1 MESDILIK
9 TVDLSRHYK
18 VGEEE
23 VIALDKVNLEIERN
37 KICAILGTSGS
48 GKSTLLNMLAG
59 IERPSGGEVYIG
71 KYRIDNLSEA
81 DLAKFRQKF
90 TGFIFQSYNLMPTMT
105 ALENVALPLMFK
117 GVGKE
122 EREAKAMEMLKLVGI
137 DNRYTHKPKEMSG
150 GQQQRVGI
158 ARAFVTD
165 PSVVFAD
172 EPTGNLDS
180 KTTIEVMDLIKQLVY
195 TKKQTLVMVTHDAN
209 VAKYSDITVNI
220 SDGFSIDKKA
230 IYAGDTFKLKY
241 KIKNTNSKLDVK
253 NLNMR
258 LSGGDTFTVANDV
271 DTIYSPS
278 LSKGASAQFSKNFY
292 VSAGASAGMYPITI
306 SATYEYTED
315 GETTSGTAEFSYTV
329 QVLQGTTHSAGSSP
343 SLVASFGVSK
353 ANLTAGDNFKLNFKL
368 SNKSAQYNVNNVNI
382 KLAGGDAFSIASD
395 VDTIYKSKINKASS
409 ANFSKQFICNKGIP
423 GGRYPITASVTYEY
437 VVNGEKQQGTAE
449 FTFSIKVISKKRSK
463 KASELTPQLIVSSFS
478 YGKESVS
485 GGKEFTL
492 SFNIKN
498 NSSSIKAQN
507 VLIKLAGGD
516 SFVVADG
523 TDTISIKSIK
533 PNATV
538 KVSKK
543 FNCLSTATSGVYPIT
558 ATVSYEYIEG
568 GKQSGSSDLTMSIP
582 VVQPD
587 KVQFQQIALADK
599 TINVSEENDCA
610 FQVINMGQTKL
621 SNGTVKLLNEKGKE
635 INSAYIGNIDAG
647 GQFVSNYTLPVTF
660 DETGDYKLTLV
671 FEYENENM
679 DKKSIEQEFK
689 VTVQK
694 EEDPFDKTGENPE
707 DNGKDEEDHSNTKK
721 VILGSVI
728 GGVALIAVIVSTIV
742 IKKKKHKKGSVK
754 FDEKI

>member
-1 MESDILIK
+1 
-9 TVDLSRHYK
+9 
-18 VGEEE
+18 
-23 VIALDKVNLEIERN
+23 
-37 KICAILGTSGS
+37 
-48 GKSTLLNMLAG
+48 
-59 IERPSGGEVYIG
+59 
-71 KYRIDNLSEA
+71 
-81 DLAKFRQKF
+81 
-90 TGFIFQSYNLMPTMT
+90 
-105 ALENVALPLMFK
+105 
-117 GVGKE
+117 
-122 EREAKAMEMLKLVGI
+122 
-137 DNRYTHKPKEMSG
+137 
-150 GQQQRVGI
+150 
-158 ARAFVTD
+158 
-165 PSVVFAD
+165 
-172 EPTGNLDS
+172 
-180 KTTIEVMDLIKQLVY
+180 
-195 TKKQTLVMVTHDAN
+195 
-209 VAKYSDITVNI
+209 
-220 SDGFSIDKKA
+220 
-230 IYAGDTFKLKY
+230 
-241 KIKNTNSKLDVK
+241 
-253 NLNMR
+253 MR

-278 LSKGASAQFSKNFY
+278 LSKGAGAQFSKNFF

-329 QVLQGTTHSAGSSP
+329 QVLQGTTQSAGSSP

-409 ANFSKQFICNKGIP
+409 ANFSKQFICNKGIS
-423 GGRYPITASVTYEY
+423 GGMYPITASVTYEY

-463 KASELTPQLIVSSFS
+463 KASELTPQLI
-478 YGKESVS
+478 VS

-538 KVSKK
+538 NVSKK

>member
-241 KIKNTNSKLDVK
+241 TIKNTNSKLDVK

-423 GGRYPITASVTYEY
+423 GGMYPITASVTYEY

-449 FTFSIKVISKKRSK
+449 FTFSIKVNSKKRSK

-478 YGKESVS
+478 YGKKSVS

-507 VLIKLAGGD
+507 ILIKLAGGD

-538 KVSKK
+538 NVSKK

-728 GGVALIAVIVSTIV
+728 GGVALIAAIVSTIV

>member
-1 MESDILIK
+1 MKKIQLLTSIILTLLMIIAPQ
-9 TVDLSRHYK
+9 S
-18 VGEEE
+18 
-23 VIALDKVNLEIERN
+23 IAL
-37 KICAILGTSGS
+37 A
-48 GKSTLLNMLAG
+48 
-59 IERPSGGEVYIG
+59 
-71 KYRIDNLSEA
+71 A
-81 DLAKFRQKF
+81 D
-90 TGFIFQSYNLMPTMT
+90 
-105 ALENVALPLMFK
+105 
-117 GVGKE
+117 
-122 EREAKAMEMLKLVGI
+122 
-137 DNRYTHKPKEMSG
+137 
-150 GQQQRVGI
+150 
-158 ARAFVTD
+158 
-165 PSVVFAD
+165 
-172 EPTGNLDS
+172 DS
-180 KTTIEVMDLIKQLVY
+180 SQASAVSL
-195 TKKQTLVMVTHDAN
+195 
-209 VAKYSDITVNI
+209 I

-382 KLAGGDAFSIASD
+382 KLAGGD
-395 VDTIYKSKINKASS
+395 
-409 ANFSKQFICNKGIP
+409 
-423 GGRYPITASVTYEY
+423 
-437 VVNGEKQQGTAE
+437 
-449 FTFSIKVISKKRSK
+449 
-463 KASELTPQLIVSSFS
+463 
-478 YGKESVS
+478 
-485 GGKEFTL
+485 
-492 SFNIKN
+492 
-498 NSSSIKAQN
+498 
-507 VLIKLAGGD
+507 

-660 DETGDYKLTLV
+660 DKTGDYKLTLV

-694 EEDPFDKTGENPE
+694 EEDPFDKAGENPE

-728 GGVALIAVIVSTIV
+728 GGVALIAAIVSTIV

>member
-1 MESDILIK
+1 MKKFQLLTSIILALLMIIAPQ
-9 TVDLSRHYK
+9 S
-18 VGEEE
+18 
-23 VIALDKVNLEIERN
+23 IAL
-37 KICAILGTSGS
+37 A
-48 GKSTLLNMLAG
+48 
-59 IERPSGGEVYIG
+59 
-71 KYRIDNLSEA
+71 A
-81 DLAKFRQKF
+81 D
-90 TGFIFQSYNLMPTMT
+90 
-105 ALENVALPLMFK
+105 
-117 GVGKE
+117 
-122 EREAKAMEMLKLVGI
+122 
-137 DNRYTHKPKEMSG
+137 
-150 GQQQRVGI
+150 
-158 ARAFVTD
+158 
-165 PSVVFAD
+165 
-172 EPTGNLDS
+172 DS
-180 KTTIEVMDLIKQLVY
+180 SQASAVSL
-195 TKKQTLVMVTHDAN
+195 
-209 VAKYSDITVNI
+209 I
-220 SDGFSIDKKA
+220 SDGFSVDKKA
-230 IYAGDTFKLKY
+230 IYAGDTFKLTY
-241 KIKNTNSKLDVK
+241 KIKNTNSKFDIK

-368 SNKSAQYNVNNVNI
+368 SNTSAQYNVNNVNI

-395 VDTIYKSKINKASS
+395 VDTIYKSKINKASN

-423 GGRYPITASVTYEY
+423 GGMYPITASVTYEY

-449 FTFSIKVISKKRSK
+449 FTFSIKVNSKKSSK

-478 YGKESVS
+478 YGKKSVS

-538 KVSKK
+538 NVSKK

-599 TINVSEENDCA
+599 TIN
-610 FQVINMGQTKL
+610 MGQTKL

-660 DETGDYKLTLV
+660 DKTGDYKLTLV

-728 GGVALIAVIVSTIV
+728 GGVALIAAIVSTIV

>member
-1 MESDILIK
+1 
-9 TVDLSRHYK
+9 
-18 VGEEE
+18 
-23 VIALDKVNLEIERN
+23 
-37 KICAILGTSGS
+37 
-48 GKSTLLNMLAG
+48 
-59 IERPSGGEVYIG
+59 
-71 KYRIDNLSEA
+71 
-81 DLAKFRQKF
+81 
-90 TGFIFQSYNLMPTMT
+90 
-105 ALENVALPLMFK
+105 
-117 GVGKE
+117 
-122 EREAKAMEMLKLVGI
+122 
-137 DNRYTHKPKEMSG
+137 
-150 GQQQRVGI
+150 
-158 ARAFVTD
+158 
-165 PSVVFAD
+165 
-172 EPTGNLDS
+172 
-180 KTTIEVMDLIKQLVY
+180 
-195 TKKQTLVMVTHDAN
+195 
-209 VAKYSDITVNI
+209 
-220 SDGFSIDKKA
+220 
-230 IYAGDTFKLKY
+230 
-241 KIKNTNSKLDVK
+241 
-253 NLNMR
+253 MR

-423 GGRYPITASVTYEY
+423 GGMYPITASVTYEY

-449 FTFSIKVISKKRSK
+449 FTFSIKVNSKKRSK

-660 DETGDYKLTLV
+660 DKTGDYKLTLV

-694 EEDPFDKTGENPE
+694 EEDPFDKAGENL
-707 DNGKDEEDHSNTKK
+707 KTTAKMKK
-721 VILGSVI
+721 TTAIQ
-728 GGVALIAVIVSTIV
+728 
-742 IKKKKHKKGSVK
+742 KKL
-754 FDEKI
+754 F

>member
-1 MESDILIK
+1 MKKFQLLTSIILTLLMIIAPQ
-9 TVDLSRHYK
+9 S
-18 VGEEE
+18 
-23 VIALDKVNLEIERN
+23 IAL
-37 KICAILGTSGS
+37 A
-48 GKSTLLNMLAG
+48 
-59 IERPSGGEVYIG
+59 
-71 KYRIDNLSEA
+71 A
-81 DLAKFRQKF
+81 D
-90 TGFIFQSYNLMPTMT
+90 
-105 ALENVALPLMFK
+105 
-117 GVGKE
+117 
-122 EREAKAMEMLKLVGI
+122 
-137 DNRYTHKPKEMSG
+137 
-150 GQQQRVGI
+150 
-158 ARAFVTD
+158 
-165 PSVVFAD
+165 
-172 EPTGNLDS
+172 DS
-180 KTTIEVMDLIKQLVY
+180 SQASAVSL
-195 TKKQTLVMVTHDAN
+195 
-209 VAKYSDITVNI
+209 I

-241 KIKNTNSKLDVK
+241 TIKNTNSKLDVK

-423 GGRYPITASVTYEY
+423 GGMYPITASVTYEY

-449 FTFSIKVISKKRSK
+449 FTFSIKVNSKKRSK

-478 YGKESVS
+478 YGKKSVS

-507 VLIKLAGGD
+507 ILIKLAGGD

-538 KVSKK
+538 NVSKK

-558 ATVSYEYIEG
+558 ATVSYEYRRRQA
-568 GKQSGSSDLTMSIP
+568 KR
-582 VVQPD
+582 
-587 KVQFQQIALADK
+587 F
-599 TINVSEENDCA
+599 
-610 FQVINMGQTKL
+610 
-621 SNGTVKLLNEKGKE
+621 
-635 INSAYIGNIDAG
+635 
-647 GQFVSNYTLPVTF
+647 
-660 DETGDYKLTLV
+660 
-671 FEYENENM
+671 
-679 DKKSIEQEFK
+679 
-689 VTVQK
+689 
-694 EEDPFDKTGENPE
+694 
-707 DNGKDEEDHSNTKK
+707 
-721 VILGSVI
+721 
-728 GGVALIAVIVSTIV
+728 
-742 IKKKKHKKGSVK
+742 
-754 FDEKI
+754 

>member
-220 SDGFSIDKKA
+220 SDGFSVDKKA

-241 KIKNTNSKLDVK
+241 KIKNTNTKLDVK
-253 NLNMR
+253 NLNMH

-368 SNKSAQYNVNNVNI
+368 ANKSAQYNVNNVNI

-423 GGRYPITASVTYEY
+423 GGMYPITASVTYEY

-449 FTFSIKVISKKRSK
+449 FTFSIKVNSKKRSK

-507 VLIKLAGGD
+507 ILIKLAGGD

-538 KVSKK
+538 NVSKK

-660 DETGDYKLTLV
+660 DKTGDYKLTLV

-728 GGVALIAVIVSTIV
+728 GGVVLIAAIVSTIV

>member
-1 MESDILIK
+1 MKKIQLLTSIILTLLMIIAPQ
-9 TVDLSRHYK
+9 S
-18 VGEEE
+18 
-23 VIALDKVNLEIERN
+23 IAL
-37 KICAILGTSGS
+37 A
-48 GKSTLLNMLAG
+48 
-59 IERPSGGEVYIG
+59 
-71 KYRIDNLSEA
+71 A
-81 DLAKFRQKF
+81 D
-90 TGFIFQSYNLMPTMT
+90 
-105 ALENVALPLMFK
+105 
-117 GVGKE
+117 
-122 EREAKAMEMLKLVGI
+122 
-137 DNRYTHKPKEMSG
+137 
-150 GQQQRVGI
+150 
-158 ARAFVTD
+158 
-165 PSVVFAD
+165 
-172 EPTGNLDS
+172 DS
-180 KTTIEVMDLIKQLVY
+180 SQASAVSL
-195 TKKQTLVMVTHDAN
+195 
-209 VAKYSDITVNI
+209 I
-220 SDGFSIDKKA
+220 SDGFSVDKKA

-241 KIKNTNSKLDVK
+241 TIKNTNSKLDVK

-329 QVLQGTTHSAGSSP
+329 QVLQGTTHTAGSSP

-382 KLAGGDAFSIASD
+382 KLAGGEAFSIASD

-409 ANFSKQFICNKGIP
+409 ANFSKQFICNKGIS
-423 GGRYPITASVTYEY
+423 GGMYPITASVTYEY

-449 FTFSIKVISKKRSK
+449 FTFSIKVNSKKSSK

-478 YGKESVS
+478 YGKKSVS
-485 GGKEFTL
+485 
-492 SFNIKN
+492 
-498 NSSSIKAQN
+498 
-507 VLIKLAGGD
+507 GGD

-660 DETGDYKLTLV
+660 DKTGDYKLTLV

-728 GGVALIAVIVSTIV
+728 GGVALIAAIVRKAV
-742 IKKKKHKKGSVK
+742 
-754 FDEKI
+754 